1 MKLPEAFLE
10 NIKRILPEEEFP
22 AFASSFDTEERYSG
36 IRANTLKTDADS
48 LPELTKS
55 FLKTGEKVPWCENGF
70 YYTDGQPGRNALY
83 HAGVYYIQEP
93 SAMYP
98 AANVPIPENARV
110 LDICAAPGGKS
121 TQLAARMNG
130 EGRLVAND
138 ISEERTKALVKN
150 LQMAGVV
157 NAVVTNETPEKL
169 AEKFADFFDVI
180 VVDAPCSGE
189 GMFRKDEEA
198 VRQWES
204 YRSDRCRKMQDG
216 ILESVHVM
224 LREGGVLSYSTC
236 TFNKH
241 ENEGTLADFMGRHPE
256 YRLIEAPKKGGVA
269 GGLEKDPDGVC
280 DYEGF
285 EKASRLWPHRLHGEG
300 HFTAFLRKGEITC
313 PEAENA
319 GKLRKM
325 ALDDISGP
333 AENISLQ
340 EREIKAENG
349 GVSGDF
355 ADISGDFAD
364 ISGKYSDRN
373 KNRKNGKYSDFAD
386 GRKKEKRGKNVKKE
400 RYRSFR
406 HFDRPP
412 QELEEFF
419 EFYMTCEPPRGCYF
433 YMGENLYYLPEVPPD
448 IDGLKVKMAG
458 VYCGEVKGGEF
469 KMSHRLALTLKPEDF
484 VYCVELANGSDALER
499 YLRGETVIIDA
510 GNGVETVEN
519 NPETGENDPEKEGD
533 ASEGNKIPEV
543 RVKAYGEYVRNAAVA
558 EERLSAPCCVAVS
571 ESGRSFVLGLGG
583 ISGGAVKNLYP
594 KGWRRFG

>member
-1 MKLPEAFLE
+1 MKLPEEFLE
-10 NIKRILPEEEFP
+10 NMKRILPEEEFP
-22 AFASSFDTEERYSG
+22 AFAASFDSEERYSG

-48 LPELTKS
+48 LPGLTKA
-55 FLKTGEKVPWCENGF
+55 FLKTGERVPWCENGI

-98 AANVPIPENARV
+98 AANVPLPENARV
-110 LDICAAPGGKS
+110 LDVCAAPGGKS
-121 TQLAARMNG
+121 TQLAARMAG
-130 EGRLVAND
+130 KGLLVAND

-169 AEKFADFFDVI
+169 SEKFADYFDVV

-216 ILESVHVM
+216 ILESVHLM
-224 LREGGVLSYSTC
+224 LKDGGVLSYSTC
-236 TFNKH
+236 TFNRH
-241 ENEGTLADFMGRHPE
+241 ENEDTLAGFMKRHPE
-256 YRLIEAPKKGGVA
+256 YGLIDAPKAGGVA
-269 GGLEKDPDGVC
+269 GGLETDADGNAYPA
-280 DYEGF
+280 DFG
-285 EKASRLWPHRLHGEG
+285 KASRLWPHRLHGEG

-313 PEAENA
+313 PEAGNA
-319 GKLRKM
+319 GKSPEN
-325 ALDDISGP
+325 ALDDISAP
-333 AENISLQ
+333 AGNISLQ
-340 EREIKAENG
+340 EREIN
-349 GVSGDF
+349 
-355 ADISGDFAD
+355 D
-364 ISGKYSDRN
+364 ISGKYPDEISG
-373 KNRKNGKYSDFAD
+373 KYSGRKNGKYSDFAD

-412 QELEEFF
+412 QELAEFF
-419 EFYMTCEPPRGCYF
+419 EFYMTCEPPQGCYF
-433 YMGENLYYLPEVPPD
+433 YMGDNLYYLPEVPPD

-458 VYCGEVKGGEF
+458 VYCGELKGGEF
-469 KMSHRLALTLKPEDF
+469 KMSHRLALTLRPEDF

-499 YLRGETVIIDA
+499 YLRGETVIIED
-510 GNGVETVEN
+510 GTVVNGGTEQGRV
-519 NPETGENDPEKEGD
+519 
-533 ASEGNKIPEV
+533 PEV

-583 ISGGAVKNLYP
+583 ISGGTVKNLYP
-594 KGWRRFG
+594 KGWRRFA